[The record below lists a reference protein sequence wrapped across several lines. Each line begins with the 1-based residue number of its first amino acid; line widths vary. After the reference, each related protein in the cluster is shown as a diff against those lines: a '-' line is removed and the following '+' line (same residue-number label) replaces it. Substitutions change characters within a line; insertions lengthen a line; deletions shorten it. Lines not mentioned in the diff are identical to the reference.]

1 MVQLGIACITAYEG
15 CFDLILTRSTTLIV
29 LNGKSEG
36 AGVAKLKQVNLSVWK
51 WHSLSVNLSG
61 WKWHCSR
68 DVSCPFFPRPVR
80 SVRGLSL
87 GFLELVCPFF
97 PRHRNAEAPVLCTL

>member
-36 AGVAKLKQVNLSVWK
+36 AGVAKLKQVEV
-51 WHSLSVNLSG
+51 
-61 WKWHCSR
+61 
-68 DVSCPFFPRPVR
+68 
-80 SVRGLSL
+80 L
-87 GFLELVCPFF
+87 GACDRQDIQIALLPEPAMIFD
-97 PRHRNAEAPVLCTL
+97 

>member
-36 AGVAKLKQVNLSVWK
+36 AGVAKLKQVRAQVRHVVGIGRTFPLGQFVECYLDDDRLSVPK
-51 WHSLSVNLSG
+51 G
-61 WKWHCSR
+61 Q
-68 DVSCPFFPRPVR
+68 
-80 SVRGLSL
+80 
-87 GFLELVCPFF
+87 FL
-97 PRHRNAEAPVLCTL
+97 

>member
-36 AGVAKLKQVNLSVWK
+36 AGVAKLKQV
-51 WHSLSVNLSG
+51 SG
-61 WKWHCSR
+61 QHG
-68 DVSCPFFPRPVR
+68 VV
-80 SVRGLSL
+80 G
-87 GFLELVCPFF
+87 
-97 PRHRNAEAPVLCTL
+97 

>member
-36 AGVAKLKQVNLSVWK
+36 AGVAKLKQVKVDCKFDSI
-51 WHSLSVNLSG
+51 
-61 WKWHCSR
+61 
-68 DVSCPFFPRPVR
+68 
-80 SVRGLSL
+80 
-87 GFLELVCPFF
+87 LESK
-97 PRHRNAEAPVLCTL
+97 A

>member
-36 AGVAKLKQVNLSVWK
+36 AGVAKLKQVMKLTTHLPNVHTFQRRAK
-51 WHSLSVNLSG
+51 VFGH
-61 WKWHCSR
+61 
-68 DVSCPFFPRPVR
+68 DVIASSKP
-80 SVRGLSL
+80 
-87 GFLELVCPFF
+87 
-97 PRHRNAEAPVLCTL
+97 

>member
-36 AGVAKLKQVNLSVWK
+36 AGVAKLKQVVFADST
-51 WHSLSVNLSG
+51 
-61 WKWHCSR
+61 R
-68 DVSCPFFPRPVR
+68 R
-80 SVRGLSL
+80 SSTAQTSKLNN
-87 GFLELVCPFF
+87 
-97 PRHRNAEAPVLCTL
+97 HA